1 MFDIELLTSGRFADV
16 GPQPPPGHV
25 ARRGIV
31 AVPALPGRG
40 PVHRRDADGALE
52 SVRALLERL
61 LAGVS
66 EVGWEDHPRD
76 TIWDCR
82 QAPRDFRGIAFRV
95 ALLAE
100 RARARVPRPR
110 RAEDLSAEEQEEESE
125 AADTESDSGY
135 DSH

>member
-1 MFDIELLTSGRFADV
+1 MIYMVTDNSVFADV
-16 GPQPPPGHV
+16 GPRPPRDHV
-25 ARRGIV
+25 PRRGVV
-31 AVPALPGRG
+31 AGPTLLGRG
-40 PVHRRDADGALE
+40 PVHRRDVDGALE

-66 EVGWEDHPRD
+66 EVGWEDLPRD
-76 TIWDCR
+76 TIRDCR

-100 RARARVPRPR
+100 RARARVPRLR
-110 RAEDLSAEEQEEESE
+110 RAEDSSEEEQEEESE
-125 AADTESDSGY
+125 AADTESDPGY

>member
-25 ARRGIV
+25 VRRGIV

-52 SVRALLERL
+52 SVRMLLERL
-61 LAGVS
+61 LTGVS
-66 EVGWEDHPRD
+66 DAGWEDLPRD
-76 TIWDCR
+76 VRRDCR

-100 RARARVPRPR
+100 RARARVLRPR
-110 RAEDLSAEEQEEESE
+110 RAEDSSEEEREEESE
-125 AADTESDSGY
+125 AADTESDPGY